1 MKRHYLS
8 ALALLVMVIFA
19 FGSVDTSDLDT
30 GGGTAP
36 PNATDSNGDATTSD
50 ARTIG
55 YSAVYDRYPGASAS
69 IKTVDDLGNGKFHVA
84 GRFTKKGSSSEQGF
98 YIVMQFDPGENDSA
112 RIIEFDI
119 IQ

>member
-19 FGSVDTSDLDT
+19 FGSVDS
-30 GGGTAP
+30 GS
-36 PNATDSNGDATTSD
+36 NADATTSD

-55 YSAVYDRYPGASAS
+55 YSSVYARYPGASAS
-69 IKTVDDLGNGKFHVA
+69 IKTVDDLGSGKFHVA
-84 GRFTKKGSSSEQGF
+84 GRFTKKGNSSEQGF